1 MSPTVTYTTEVKDE
15 VKHRR
20 LLILASLVFAVVTC
34 SHGFGPGIHAQVQTA
49 VKPQVEQEAQSGQT
63 TPDQSAEPPVLK
75 TNRDKANYAIGVNVA
90 SNLKHQGIEIDLD
103 LVMKGMKDT
112 FSGAKLLLSD
122 EDLRKTISLYQAEV
136 RRSQAKARAVESE
149 ANKKEGEAFL
159 AENKKKDGVVTL
171 PSGLQYRIIKAGN
184 GKMPAEADTVECR
197 YRGTLIDGTEF
208 DSSER
213 TGKPATFKVAGV
225 IPGWREALEL
235 MPVGSTWQLFIPSQ
249 LAYAE
254 KGTRGSIGPNETLIF
269 EVELLAIK

>member
-1 MSPTVTYTTEVKDE
+1 MGLKEEVKD
-15 VKHRR
+15 RG
-20 LLILASLVFAVVTC
+20 LLFLASLVFAVVAI
-34 SHGFGPGIHAQVQTA
+34 SWGYVGGVHAQVQSA
-49 VKPQVEQEAQSGQT
+49 VKPQAEQEVQSGQT
-63 TPDQSAEPPVLK
+63 TSGQSAESSILK

-90 SNLKHQGIEIDLD
+90 RNLRQQGIEIDLD
-103 LVMKGMKDT
+103 LVMKGIKDG
-112 FSGAKLLLSD
+112 FSGGRLLMSD

-136 RRSQAKARAVESE
+136 RRQLAKKRAMETE
-149 ANKKEGEAFL
+149 ANKKEGEEFL

-171 PSGLQYRIIKAGN
+171 PSGLQYRIIKAGD
-184 GKMPAEADTVECR
+184 GKMPTDADTVECR

-225 IPGWREALEL
+225 IPGWKEDLKL

-254 KGTRGSIGPNETLIF
+254 RGARGSIGPNATLIF